1 MVVNTYYARNRLLG
15 KFGVRIANV
24 LVHGK
29 KNARTQSKRG
39 TEERVNSMTKDK
51 IIDGLKMTMGLFVF
65 DPSTGETI
73 DPDRLN
79 ELDRIT
85 YDACQGAIKELQS
98 ADVQP
103 VVRCSE
109 CEHWNDGICCCA
121 RPERPKGKWIWK
133 LDEGDPSRSMMLV
146 CSICGSGR
154 DEVGEY
160 NFCHICGAKMINAR
174 GEQDD

>member
-103 VVRCSE
+103 VVHCPECRYFDPDGWCEYLDTVMYKNDFCSRGKRKGAD
-109 CEHWNDGICCCA
+109 ND
-121 RPERPKGKWIWK
+121 
-133 LDEGDPSRSMMLV
+133 
-146 CSICGSGR
+146 
-154 DEVGEY
+154 
-160 NFCHICGAKMINAR
+160 
-174 GEQDD
+174 